1 MKNINN
7 IMKIMIVIVAL
18 IILAGII
25 MICVKGYNYDL
36 LYSKSVRMNI
46 YLTKEFKVNEIE
58 EIANEIV
65 GTNKLKVQQGNT
77 FGTVVSIVSK
87 EITEEQQNN
96 IIQKLNEKYEIEI
109 NKDEDVIVAQ
119 IPQVNIWE
127 MITKYISPLVITT
140 IVILVYFVIRYRKQ
154 GIIKCIGIPVLTL
167 IGIIALYVSIIA
179 LTRIPVNELFIIFLV
194 LIYLLGTLYH
204 YKLIK
209 GKKGR

>member
-1 MKNINN
+1 MKNMNN
-7 IMKIMIVIVAL
+7 IMKIITIIVAL

-46 YLTKEFKVNEIE
+46 YLTKEFKVDEIE
-58 EIANEIV
+58 EIAKEIL

-77 FGTVVSIVSK
+77 FGTVVSIVAK

-109 NKDEDVIVAQ
+109 NKDNDIIVTQ
-119 IPQVNIWE
+119 IPQADILK

-140 IVILVYFVIRYRKQ
+140 IVILVYFVIRYKNQ

-167 IGIIALYVSIIA
+167 IGVSALYVSIIA
-179 LTRIPVNELFIIFLV
+179 LTRIPVNEFFIIFLV
-194 LIYLLGTLYH
+194 LIYFLTLICNAI
-204 YKLIK
+204 KLNK
-209 GKKGR
+209 Q

>member
-7 IMKIMIVIVAL
+7 IMRIIMVIVAL

-58 EIANEIV
+58 EIAKEIL

-77 FGTVVSIVSK
+77 FGTVVSIVAK

-119 IPQVNIWE
+119 IPQVNIME
-127 MITKYISPLVITT
+127 ITTKYISPLVITT
-140 IVILVYFVIRYRKQ
+140 IVILVYFVIRYRSQ

-167 IGIIALYVSIIA
+167 IGVSALYVSIIA
-179 LTRIPVNELFIIFLV
+179 LTRIPVNEFFIIFLV
-194 LIYLLGTLYH
+194 LIYFLTLICNAI
-204 YKLIK
+204 KLNKQEI
-209 GKKGR
+209 

>member
-7 IMKIMIVIVAL
+7 IIKIIMVIVAL

-58 EIANEIV
+58 EIAKEIL
-65 GTNKLKVQQGNT
+65 GTNKLKIQQGNT
-77 FGTVVSIVSK
+77 FGTVVSIVAK
-87 EITEEQQNN
+87 DITEEQQNN
-96 IIQKLNEKYEIEI
+96 IVQKLNEKYEIEI
-109 NKDEDVIVAQ
+109 NKENDIIVTQ

-127 MITKYISPLVITT
+127 MITKYISPIVITT
-140 IVILVYFVIRYRKQ
+140 IVILVYFIVRYRNQ

-167 IGIIALYVSIIA
+167 IGVSALYVSIVA
-179 LTRIPVNELFIIFLV
+179 LTRIPVNEFFIIFLA
-194 LIYLLGTLYH
+194 LIYFLTLICNAI
-204 YKLIK
+204 KLNKQEI
-209 GKKGR
+209 